1 MSLLSDLATDVV
13 RAARTLA
20 KNPGFAAAA
29 IVTLALGIG
38 ANSAMFSVLNAV
50 VLRPLPYRA
59 PETRVMLWSRWAGF
73 DKTWVSDA
81 ELQDYRRLCRSL
93 AQVAG
98 WSTGQVNLTGDGEP
112 IRVGRAAITPNTFSV
127 LGAEPLLG
135 RAFTEGEAVPAPA
148 DVAILGF
155 ELWQSRFGGDPD
167 AVGRSLQLDGAP
179 HTIVGVMPAGFRL
192 PTDFGVDA
200 TEPTGVWTPYTVD
213 TDLSNRG
220 NHGLYAAAQLAPG
233 ATAAQ
238 ANAELQTVTAN
249 FTKEGLYP
257 APMRFSALAVP
268 LAEEVLG
275 SVRQTVALLFAA
287 VTLLLLIASANVASL
302 LLARA
307 EVRQREMA
315 LRSALGAGRSR
326 ILRQLFAE
334 GLVLAVPSA
343 VTGVLLAWGSLR
355 LLGSLG
361 VAGIPRVAEAGVDGR
376 VLAFTALAALA
387 STLLFSLAPALR
399 ALRVNLVES
408 LREGGAQGTV
418 SGRGMRMRGVLVAGE
433 VALSVMLLLGAGLLL
448 RSLWNLQ
455 RVDLGFEPRGVLTL
469 RLSLPDVGYASDEKV
484 VAFYRELAAQA
495 RALPGVQKA
504 GVMRLLPLGAPI
516 GDWGVDVDGY
526 LETPGDDAKGD
537 WQVVS
542 DDALEALGE
551 RLVGG
556 RTFTAADTTD
566 AQLVALVNETMAKA
580 YWPKGDA
587 LGGRF
592 RIGSNRERPWVTVVG
607 IMKDVRHNGVVA
619 PIKTKFYVPHSQFH
633 VSTGFAPRTMHLVI
647 RTAGDP
653 LTLVPDVRSTLR
665 RLDPN
670 VPAAAIR
677 PMTEVVAA
685 SLSTS
690 RLAGLLL
697 ALFALLALSLS
708 AVGIYGL
715 LSYLVNERR
724 QEIGIRLAIGAAE
737 RDVVKLVLGQGLR
750 LTLAGLAVGWV
761 AAFVLARIVGSLL
774 HDVTPHDP
782 VTFGLAPAVLLAAAA
797 LASYLPALRASRVD
811 PVSAL
816 RSE

>member
-1 MSLLSDLATDVV
+1 MSLLSDLATDVA
-13 RAARTLA
+13 RAARSLA

-50 VLRPLPYRA
+50 VLRPLPYRS
-59 PETRVMLWSRWAGF
+59 PETRVMIWSRWVDF

-81 ELQDYRRLCRSL
+81 ELQDYRRLCPSL
-93 AQVAG
+93 KQVAG

-112 IRVGRAAITPNTFSV
+112 LRVGWAQVTPNTFSV

-135 RAFTEGEAVPAPA
+135 RAFVETESVPAPA

-155 ELWQSRFGGDPD
+155 ELWQGRFGGNPEI
-167 AVGRSLQLDGAP
+167 VGRTLHLDGSP
-179 HTIVGVMPAGFRL
+179 RTIVGVMPPGFRL

-200 TEPTGVWTPYTVD
+200 TEPTGVWTPYSLD
-213 TDLSNRG
+213 PDLNNRG
-220 NHGLYAAAQLAPG
+220 NHGLYAAAELVPG
-233 ATAAQ
+233 ATAQQ

-249 FTKEGLYP
+249 FTKQGLYP

-275 SVRQTVALLFAA
+275 SVRSTVTLLFAA

-315 LRSALGAGRSR
+315 LRAALGAGRSR

-343 VTGVLLAWGSLR
+343 VAGVLLAWGSLR

-361 VAGIPRVAEAGVDGR
+361 VAGIPRVAEAGVDAR
-376 VLAFTALAALA
+376 VLAFTAVAAFA

-418 SGRGMRMRGVLVAGE
+418 SGRGMRLRGVLVAGE

-469 RLSLPDVGYASDEKV
+469 RLSLPEVGYEANEKV
-484 VAFYRELAAQA
+484 VAFYRQLVEET
-495 RALPGVQKA
+495 RALPGVQTA
-504 GVMRLLPLGAPI
+504 GVMRSLPLGAPI
-516 GDWGVDVDGY
+516 GDWGVDVSGY
-526 LETPGDDAKGD
+526 VETPGNNAKGD
-537 WQVVS
+537 WQLVS
-542 DDALEALGE
+542 DGAIEALGE
-551 RLVGG
+551 HLVAG
-556 RTFTAADTTD
+556 RTFAAADTTD
-566 AQLVALVNETMAKA
+566 GQPVVMVNETMAHA

-587 LGGRF
+587 LGGQL
-592 RIGSNRERPWVTVVG
+592 RIGSSQERPWLTVVG

-619 PIKTKFYVPHSQFH
+619 PIKTKFYVPHAQFH
-633 VSTGFAPRTMHLVI
+633 LSTGFAPRTMNLVI
-647 RTAGDP
+647 RGAGDP
-653 LTLVPDVRSTLR
+653 LALVPGVRGVLR

-724 QEIGIRLAIGAAE
+724 QEIGIRLAIGAGEGAVL
-737 RDVVKLVLGQGLR
+737 RLILGQGLR
-750 LTLAGLAVGWV
+750 LTLAGLAAGWL
-761 AAFVLARIVGSLL
+761 AAFVLARIVASLL

-782 VTFGLAPAVLLAAAA
+782 VTFGVAPAVLLVAA
-797 LASYLPALRASRVD
+797 LVASYLPAHRASQVD
-811 PVSAL
+811 PVAAL